1 MAVLCVPHRSDAG
14 ASPLAMIRTTVER
27 SMTILTDPAYQGKD
41 NFHQRITKL
50 EQILSVVN
58 VTEAAVCCIPRQT
71 S

>member
-1 MAVLCVPHRSDAG
+1 
-14 ASPLAMIRTTVER
+14 MIRTTVER